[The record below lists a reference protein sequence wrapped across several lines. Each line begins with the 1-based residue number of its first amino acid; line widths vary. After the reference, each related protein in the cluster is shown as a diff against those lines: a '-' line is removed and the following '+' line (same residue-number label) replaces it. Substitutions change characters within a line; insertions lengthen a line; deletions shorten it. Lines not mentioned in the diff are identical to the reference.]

1 MIGKISEGEL
11 VLMAKKLNPLQKQLE
26 QQKFLHALDY
36 VRRESN
42 GIKKLTTSEL
52 SRINQFIT
60 GNDEEPWR
68 FNSVHIELPN
78 GQIQEMN
85 VITNPI
91 NRARDIL
98 SSSFDLA
105 ANDQIQLAAIE
116 LYTHLVLE
124 HLFLS
129 GNRRTAVLAVAWLL
143 SCHNL
148 NIDAEVL
155 LKVPVGNLRNETE
168 KESFKEALLRLISQ
182 S

>member
-11 VLMAKKLNPLQKQLE
+11 GLMAKKLNPLQKQLE

-36 VRRESN
+36 IRRESN

-91 NRARDIL
+91 NRARDLI

-105 ANDQIQLAAIE
+105 HNGNILLAASE
-116 LYTHLVLE
+116 LYIHLVLE
-124 HLFLS
+124 HLFLA
-129 GNRRTAVLAVAWLL
+129 GNRRTAVLAVSWLL
-143 SCHNL
+143 SSHGIL
-148 NIDAEVL
+148 IEAEEL
-155 LKVPVGNLRNETE
+155 LGIPVGNLRNVAE
-168 KESFKEALLRLISQ
+168 KDNLISEMKLLIHNQ
-182 S
+182 

>member
-1 MIGKISEGEL
+1 
-11 VLMAKKLNPLQKQLE
+11 MAKKLNPLQKQLE
-26 QQKFLHALDY
+26 HQKFLHALDY
-36 VRRESN
+36 VRRESS

-60 GNDEEPWR
+60 GIEDEPWR
-68 FNSVHIELPN
+68 FNATQIELPT
-78 GQIQEMN
+78 GHIQEIN

-105 ANDQIQLAAIE
+105 ANGNIQMAALE
-116 LYTHLVLE
+116 MYTHLVLE

-129 GNRRTAVLAVAWLL
+129 GNRRTAVLAVSWLL
-143 SCHNL
+143 SSHEV

-155 LKVPVGNLRNETE
+155 LKIPVGNLRNETE
-168 KESFKEALLRLISQ
+168 KESFKQALFNLMKKQ
-182 S
+182 